1 MLIRSSKYVQIFIY
15 LFVSN
20 NTDTVGK
27 IASIT
32 LKTSEIAEKNY
43 RELFVVKIIEK
54 VPRMIKL
61 QVVWLNGIIYRIIY
75 TIVTPIM
82 VS

>member
-15 LFVSN
+15 LFASN
-20 NTDTVGK
+20 NTETVGK

-54 VPRMIKL
+54 SNPDIS
-61 QVVWLNGIIYRIIY
+61 LNA
-75 TIVTPIM
+75 TPSTQLTGSDFTN
-82 VS
+82 VY